1 MHHSSKETI
10 IGIRGSD
17 ATRSRPAGRNIPGPR
32 DVPTLGMPVANVGP
46 KIAGSPK
53 PAPEAALGP
62 PAARCR
68 LGEILLANEAITE
81 QQLEHALAQQESLHL
96 PLGAVLVKLG
106 YVTDDTMR
114 QALSKQLNVPFIDL
128 EKVTVDRRL
137 AHVINRSYARGHAV
151 LPIAQVSRTLTVAM
165 DDPTDGA
172 VIDELTR
179 LTGFDI
185 TVVTSSGRAIQR
197 AFRRLYEET
206 PEGPGTLEAQL
217 ITPVDPPSDVGQG
230 SSAAAGDERVTRR
243 ADELFRQILFRALES
258 RCSDIHLEMLP
269 SGLHVRY
276 RVDEVLRKADFGR
289 LQDNLDQNMREI
301 ASRIRILSK
310 LDIAERRRPQDGS
323 FQVSVN
329 RGASRATIDLRVSVI
344 PSYSGESVVIRI
356 LDQAR
361 APRSIAELDL
371 SPVVSSRLEEL
382 LQRPTGIFLVT
393 GPTGSGKSTTLYACL
408 MNLHR
413 PEIRIL
419 TAEDP
424 VEYVYDELSQS
435 QVNVDIGNTFAGY
448 LRAFLRHD
456 PEIIMV
462 GEIRDQETA
471 EMAFR
476 AAQTG
481 HLLLSTLH
489 TNSAIAALPRL
500 LDLKIESSL
509 IGSSLIGVMSQRL
522 VRRVCPSC
530 RQEWLPSPEVL
541 NEFFETVP
549 AHAKFFR
556 GVGCADCGFSG
567 YKGRMM
573 VADLWMPDE
582 QDAALITRQAPF
594 DEIRQS
600 AQRTTCSMAQDAHDR
615 LVAGTTTVDELL
627 RVLPYVAIVEHRRRW
642 SR

>member
-1 MHHSSKETI
+1 
-10 IGIRGSD
+10 
-17 ATRSRPAGRNIPGPR
+17 
-32 DVPTLGMPVANVGP
+32 
-46 KIAGSPK
+46 
-53 PAPEAALGP
+53 
-62 PAARCR
+62 
-68 LGEILLANEAITE
+68 
-81 QQLEHALAQQESLHL
+81 
-96 PLGAVLVKLG
+96 
-106 YVTDDTMR
+106 
-114 QALSKQLNVPFIDL
+114 
-128 EKVTVDRRL
+128 
-137 AHVINRSYARGHAV
+137 
-151 LPIAQVSRTLTVAM
+151 M

-172 VIDELTR
+172 VTDELMR
-179 LTGFDI
+179 LTGLGI
-185 TVVTSSGRAIQR
+185 TVVTSSSRAIRR
-197 AFRRLYEET
+197 AFQRLYEEA
-206 PEGPGTLEAQL
+206 PEAPGTLDAHL

-230 SSAAAGDERVTRR
+230 SSATGDERATRR
-243 ADELFRQILFRALES
+243 ADELFRHILFRALES

-269 SGLHVRY
+269 SGLYVRY
-276 RVDEVLRKADFGR
+276 RVDGVLRKAHFGR
-289 LQDNLDQNMREI
+289 MQDNLDQNMREI
-301 ASRIRILSK
+301 TSRIRILSK

-329 RGASRATIDLRVSVI
+329 RGASKATIDLRVSVI

-356 LDQAR
+356 LDRAR

-371 SPVVSSRLEEL
+371 SPVVSSRLKEL
-382 LQRPTGIFLVT
+382 LQRTSGIFLVT
-393 GPTGSGKSTTLYACL
+393 GPTGSGKSTTLYSCL

-435 QVNVDIGNTFAGY
+435 EVNDGIGNTFAGY

-522 VRRVCPSC
+522 VRRICPSC
-530 RQEWLPSPEVL
+530 RQEWLPSPTVL

-549 AHAKFFR
+549 AHVKLFR
-556 GVGCADCGFSG
+556 GVGCVDCGFSG

-573 VADLWMPDE
+573 IADLWRPDE
-582 QDAALITRQAPF
+582 QDAGLITRQAPF
-594 DEIRQS
+594 DEICES
-600 AQRTTCSMAQDAHDR
+600 ARRTTCSMAQDAHER
-615 LVAGTTTVDELL
+615 LVAGTTTVEELL
-627 RVLPYVAIVEHRRRW
+627 RVLPYGAIVEHRRRF

>member
-1 MHHSSKETI
+1 VPFA
-10 IGIRGSD
+10 D
-17 ATRSRPAGRNIPGPR
+17 VGPR
-32 DVPTLGMPVANVGP
+32 AAESPTR
-46 KIAGSPK
+46 
-53 PAPEAALGP
+53 APEAALGAP
-62 PAARCR
+62 TERCR
-68 LGEILLANEAITE
+68 LGEILLANQAITE
-81 QQLEHALAQQESLHL
+81 QQLKHALAQQGSLNL
-96 PLGAVLVKLG
+96 PLGAVLVKLN

-128 EKVTVDRRL
+128 EKVTLDRRL
-137 AHVINRSYARGHAV
+137 ARVINRRYAQRHSV
-151 LPIAQVSRTLTVAM
+151 LPIAQVGRTLTVAM

-172 VIDELTR
+172 VIDELMR
-179 LTGFDI
+179 LTSFGI
-185 TVVTSSGRAIQR
+185 TVVTSSSRAIQR
-197 AFRRLYEET
+197 AFRRLYDEA
-206 PEGPGTLEAQL
+206 PEAPGTLDAHL
-217 ITPVDPPSDVGQG
+217 ITAVDPPSAVGQG
-230 SSAAAGDERVTRR
+230 SSATGDEQATRR

-258 RCSDIHLEMLP
+258 RCSDIHLELLP

-276 RVDEVLRKADFGR
+276 RVDGVLRQAHFGR

-301 ASRIRILSK
+301 TSRIRILSK

-329 RGASRATIDLRVSVI
+329 RGASKATIDLRVSVI

-356 LDQAR
+356 LDRAW

-371 SPVVSSRLEEL
+371 SSVVSSRLDEL
-382 LQRPTGIFLVT
+382 LLRTTGIFLVT

-435 QVNVDIGNTFAGY
+435 EVNDEIGNTFAGY

-522 VRRVCPSC
+522 VRRICLSC
-530 RQEWLPSPEVL
+530 RQEYAPSPEVL
-541 NEFFETVP
+541 NEFFETAS
-549 AHAKFFR
+549 AHVKLFR

-582 QDAALITRQAPF
+582 QDAGLITRQAPF
-594 DEIRQS
+594 DEICES
-600 AQRTTCSMAQDAHDR
+600 ARRTTCSMAQDAHER
-615 LVAGTTTVDELL
+615 LVAGTTTVEELL
-627 RVLPYVAIVEHRRRW
+627 RVLPYGAIVEHRRRF

>member
-1 MHHSSKETI
+1 MSFADV
-10 IGIRGSD
+10 GP
-17 ATRSRPAGRNIPGPR
+17 RPAGSLTR
-32 DVPTLGMPVANVGP
+32 
-46 KIAGSPK
+46 
-53 PAPEAALGP
+53 APETA
-62 PAARCR
+62 PAAPTERCR
-68 LGEILLANEAITE
+68 LGEILLANQAITE
-81 QQLEHALAQQESLHL
+81 QQLEHALAQQGSLQL
-96 PLGAVLVKLG
+96 PLGAVLVKLN
-106 YVTDDTMR
+106 YITDDTMR

-128 EKVTVDRRL
+128 ENVTIDSRL
-137 AHVINRSYARGHAV
+137 VRVINRSYAQRHSV
-151 LPIAQVSRTLTVAM
+151 LPIAQVGRTLTVAM

-172 VIDELTR
+172 VIDELMR
-179 LTGFDI
+179 LTSFGI
-185 TVVTSSGRAIQR
+185 TVVTSSSRAIQR
-197 AFRRLYEET
+197 AFRRLYEEA
-206 PEGPGTLEAQL
+206 PEAPGTLDAHL

-230 SSAAAGDERVTRR
+230 SSATGDEQATRR

-276 RVDEVLRKADFGR
+276 RVDGVLREPHFGR

-301 ASRIRILSK
+301 TSRIRILSK

-329 RGASRATIDLRVSVI
+329 RGASKVTIDLRVSVI
-344 PSYSGESVVIRI
+344 PSYSGESIVIRI
-356 LDQAR
+356 LDRTR
-361 APRSIAELDL
+361 APRSIAALDL
-371 SPVVSSRLEEL
+371 SPVVSSRLDEL
-382 LQRPTGIFLVT
+382 LQRTTGIFLVT

-435 QVNVDIGNTFAGY
+435 EVNDEIGNTFAGY

-522 VRRVCPSC
+522 VRRICPSC

-549 AHAKFFR
+549 AHVKLFR
-556 GVGCADCGFSG
+556 GAGCADCGFSG

-582 QDAALITRQAPF
+582 QDAGLIIRQAPF
-594 DEIRQS
+594 DEICES
-600 AQRTTCSMAQDAHDR
+600 AQRTTCSMAQDAHER
-615 LVAGTTTVDELL
+615 LVAGTTTVEELL
-627 RVLPYVAIVEHRRRW
+627 RVLPYGAIVEHRRRS

>member
-1 MHHSSKETI
+1 MAFA
-10 IGIRGSD
+10 D
-17 ATRSRPAGRNIPGPR
+17 VGPR
-32 DVPTLGMPVANVGP
+32 T
-46 KIAGSPK
+46 AGNPER
-53 PAPEAALGP
+53 APEAALGP

-81 QQLEHALAQQESLHL
+81 QQLEHALAQQASLNL
-96 PLGAVLVKLG
+96 PLGAVLVKLD

-114 QALSKQLNVPFIDL
+114 QALSKQLNVPFVDL
-128 EKVTVDRRL
+128 EKVTIDRQL
-137 AHVINRSYARGHAV
+137 AHVINRSYARRHAV
-151 LPIAQVSRTLTVAM
+151 LPIAHVGRTLTVAM

-179 LTGFDI
+179 LTGFSI
-185 TVVTSSGRAIQR
+185 TVVTSSSRAIQR
-197 AFRRLYEET
+197 AFRRLYEEP
-206 PEGPGTLEAQL
+206 PEAPGTLDAHL
-217 ITPVDPPSDVGQG
+217 ITSVDPPAEVGQG
-230 SSAAAGDERVTRR
+230 SLATGDERATRR

-258 RCSDIHLEMLP
+258 RCSDIHLEMLR

-276 RVDEVLRKADFGR
+276 RIDGVLRKAHFGG

-301 ASRIRILSK
+301 TSRIRILSK

-329 RGASRATIDLRVSVI
+329 RGASTVTIDLRVSVI

-371 SPVVSSRLEEL
+371 SPIVSSRLEEL
-382 LQRPTGIFLVT
+382 LQRTTGIFLVT

-408 MNLHR
+408 MSLHR

-435 QVNVDIGNTFAGY
+435 EVNDDIGNTFAEY

-509 IGSSLIGVMSQRL
+509 IGSSLIGVLSQRL
-522 VRRVCPSC
+522 ARRICPSC
-530 RQEWLPSPEVL
+530 RQEWSPSPEVL
-541 NEFFETVP
+541 NEFWETVP
-549 AHAKFFR
+549 AHVKLFR
-556 GVGCADCGFSG
+556 GVGCTDCGFSG

-582 QDAALITRQAPF
+582 QDAGLITRQAPF
-594 DEIRQS
+594 DEICQS
-600 AQRTTCSMAQDAHDR
+600 AQRTTCSMAQDAHER
-615 LVAGTTTVDELL
+615 LVAGTTTVEELL
-627 RVLPYVAIVEHRRRW
+627 RVLPYGAIVEHRRRW